1 MIKDRLFAAVG
12 KAKPGDAVLL
22 DFSGAGPLTGRV
34 QDSGSRGSN
43 AARIDIGPPARF
55 GVRAELAIHAWGM
68 VLVLPVLA
76 CVLAISLG
84 RLAPWHLLAAAAAIA
99 WTAYFLPLGM
109 GNASLTRLVRALNP
123 AAGKGPGGF
132 IVQLTLSP
140 RIRSGLWAELEDADD
155 IGCLRLTESEL
166 VFEGDSVKVSLP
178 YHEIGRVRWRNIGL
192 RGLFVCGRRITVE
205 ISGCSKVSALEFA
218 ERSSWVLPA
227 SRRTSQRLWE
237 ALSAKVAGGG
247 ETGPNPSAR

>member
-1 MIKDRLFAAVG
+1 M
-12 KAKPGDAVLL
+12 
-22 DFSGAGPLTGRV
+22 
-34 QDSGSRGSN
+34 QDSGSRHSN
-43 AARIDIGPPARF
+43 AARIEIVPPARF
-55 GVRAELAIHAWGM
+55 GARAELAIHAWGV

-76 CVLAISLG
+76 CVVVISLG
-84 RLAPWHLLAAAAAIA
+84 KLALWHLLAPAAAIA
-99 WTAYFLPLGM
+99 WTAYFLPLGL
-109 GNASLTRLVRALNP
+109 GNASLSRLVRGLNP
-123 AAGKGPGGF
+123 AAGQGPDGF

-155 IGCLRLTESEL
+155 IGYLRLAETEL

-178 YHEIGRVRWRNIGL
+178 YHEIGRVRRRNIGL

-237 ALSAKVAGGG
+237 GLTAKVAGGG
-247 ETGPNPSAR
+247 GTGPKASFQ